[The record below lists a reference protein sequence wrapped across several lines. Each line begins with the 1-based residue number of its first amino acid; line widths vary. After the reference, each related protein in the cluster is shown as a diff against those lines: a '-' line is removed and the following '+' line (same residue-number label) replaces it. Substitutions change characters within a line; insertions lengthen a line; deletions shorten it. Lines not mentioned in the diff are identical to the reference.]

1 MKSLTKITSTMIQKI
16 TLFACAMLLAV
27 GVSGQKRSNHG
38 NVFEDLNYLLPD
50 PSPYRSADGAPG
62 PQYWQQRADYDIDAR
77 LVPEEQRLYGNE
89 LITYHNLSPNN
100 LHYLWLQLDENQHR
114 GELDHHHFNGNS
126 MEEVMNAQ
134 ALYMMDQW
142 KDLTVYGHNIEAV
155 TDANDKPLK
164 YTINGTM
171 MRVDLPTVLK
181 PGEEFQFHVKWN
193 YKLVDRINGPWGR
206 GGYEYFEK
214 DKNYIFTITQWF
226 PRMCVYD
233 DVEGWQNKQF
243 TGRGEFALEFG
254 NYVVKMTLPDDYVVG
269 STGECLNYPAVLTP
283 EQLKRWE
290 QAKTA
295 AEPVQ
300 IVTLDEAKANEN
312 SKPSTRLKTW
322 IYKADNVRDFAW
334 TASRKFIWDAM
345 PHYNSDGRRVMCMSY
360 YPKEAYPIYSRYSTR
375 VVAHTLKTYSKYS
388 IPYPY
393 PVAISVEASS
403 GMEYPMI
410 CFNFGRAEED
420 GTYSERMKNGAISVI
435 THEVG
440 HNYFPMIINSD
451 ERKWSWMDEGIN
463 TFVQYLALADFDN
476 NWNHRRGPAHTI
488 TGYMNLPEEQLE
500 PIMTKSDNIVNFGM
514 NAYAK
519 PATGLWILRETI
531 MGRELFDDAF
541 KTYCE
546 RWAFKHPTPADL
558 FRTFEDVSAMDL
570 DWFWRGWFFGIEKV
584 DIALDTVEYY
594 RADLENDPPKKTVT
608 REVRRE
614 KPFDD
619 IAKKRD
625 REEGTK
631 FAVEQDPELVDFY
644 TTYHPWE
651 TEDSV
656 QKVTTHLYEETLTMK
671 EKKEK
676 YGNKHY
682 YQLSFTNKGGMV
694 MPIFIEW
701 TFEDGTTEVERVPVE
716 IWRKNEQ
723 AVTKVFVK
731 DKKVR
736 SVKLDPYRQTADVD
750 ETNNTAP
757 VPQTPTLFKVFK
769 GHKVDELPNPMQKA
783 KIKP

>member
-1 MKSLTKITSTMIQKI
+1 
-16 TLFACAMLLAV
+16 MLLAA
-27 GVSGQKRSNHG
+27 GAFAQKRSNHG

-77 LVPEEQRLYGNE
+77 LVPDEQRLYGNE

-100 LHYLWLQLDENQHR
+100 LRYLWLQLDENQHR

-134 ALYMMDQW
+134 ALYMMEQW
-142 KDLTVYGHNIEAV
+142 KDLTEYGHNIEAV

-181 PGEEFQFHVKWN
+181 PGEEFQFRVKWN

-254 NYVVKMTLPDDYVVG
+254 NYVVKMTLPDDYIVG
-269 STGECLNYPAVLTP
+269 STGECLNYASVLTP
-283 EQLKRWE
+283 EQLQRWE

-295 AEPVQ
+295 TEPVQ
-300 IVTLDEAKANEN
+300 IVTLEEAKANEK
-312 SKPSTRLKTW
+312 SKPSSRLKTW

-393 PVAISVEASS
+393 PVAISVEASN

-451 ERKWSWMDEGIN
+451 ERKWSWMDEGVN

-476 NWNHRRGPAHTI
+476 NWDHRRGPAHTI
-488 TGYMNLPEEQLE
+488 TGYMNLPEDQLE

-531 MGRELFDDAF
+531 MGRELFDEAF

-594 RADLENDPPKKTVT
+594 QADLENDPPKKTVT
-608 REVRRE
+608 REERRE

-625 REEGTK
+625 REEGIE

-644 TTYHPWE
+644 TTYRPWE

-656 QKVTTHLYEETLTMK
+656 QTVTTHLYEETLTKK

-682 YQLSFTNKGGMV
+682 YQLSFTNKGGLV

-701 TFEDGTTEVERVPVE
+701 TYEDGTTEVERVPVE

-731 DKKVR
+731 DKKVSAIR
-736 SVKLDPYRQTADVD
+736 LDPYRQTADVD

>member
-1 MKSLTKITSTMIQKI
+1 MFQKI
-16 TLFACAMLLAV
+16 TLFTCAVLLTIAV
-27 GVSGQKRSNHG
+27 FGQKRSNHA
-38 NVFEDLNYLLPD
+38 NAFEDLNYLIPD
-50 PSPYRSADGAPG
+50 PNPSRGPDGAPG
-62 PQYWQQRADYDIDAR
+62 PQYWQQRADYDIDCR

-89 LITYHNLSPNN
+89 LITYHNLSPNTLN
-100 LHYLWLQLDENQHR
+100 YLWLQLDENQHR
-114 GELDHHHFNGNS
+114 GQLDHHHFNGNS

-134 ALYMMDQW
+134 ALYMMEQW
-142 KDLTVYGHNIEAV
+142 KDLTEYGHNIEAV
-155 TDANDKPLK
+155 TDVNDKPLP

-171 MRVDLPTVLK
+171 MRVDLPEALK
-181 PGEEFQFHVKWN
+181 PGDNFQFRVKWN

-254 NYVVKMTLPDDYVVG
+254 NYVVKMTLPDDYIVG
-269 STGECLNYPAVLTP
+269 STGECLNYPSVLSA

-295 AEPVQ
+295 TEPIQ
-300 IVTLDEAKANEN
+300 IVTLEEAIANEK
-312 SKPSTRLKTW
+312 SKPSSRLKTW

-345 PHYNSDGRRVMCMSY
+345 PHFNSDGRRVMCMSY
-360 YPKEAYPIYSRYSTR
+360 YPKEAYPIYSRYSTK

-393 PVAISVEASS
+393 PVAISVEASN

-420 GTYSERMKNGAISVI
+420 GTYTEYMKNGAISVI
-435 THEVG
+435 IHEVG

-463 TFVQYLALADFDN
+463 TFVQYLALAEFDN
-476 NWNHRRGPAHTI
+476 NWDHRRGPAHTI
-488 TGYMNLPEEQLE
+488 TGYMNLPEDQLE

-519 PATGLWILRETI
+519 PATGLWLLRETI
-531 MGRELFDDAF
+531 MGRELFDQAF
-541 KTYCE
+541 KTYCQ

-584 DIALDTVEYY
+584 DIALDTVKYFQ
-594 RADLENDPPKKTVT
+594 ADLLNDPPKKTIT
-608 REVRRE
+608 RQERRE

-625 REEGTK
+625 REEGLQ
-631 FAVEQDPELVDFY
+631 FAVEQDSTLVDFY
-644 TTYHPWE
+644 TNYRPWE

-656 QKVTTHLYEETLTMK
+656 QTVTTHLYEETLSK
-671 EKKEK
+671 QEKMER

-682 YQLSFTNKGGMV
+682 YQLSFSNKGGLV

-701 TFEDGTTEVERVPVE
+701 TFDDGTTEVERVPVE
-716 IWRKNEQ
+716 IWRKNEHN
-723 AVTKVFVK
+723 VTKVFVK
-731 DKKVR
+731 DKKVVAIR
-736 SVKLDPYRQTADVD
+736 LDPYRQTADVD

-757 VPQTPTLFKVFK
+757 VPQTPTLFQVYKN
-769 GHKVDELPNPMQKA
+769 HKEEKLPNPMQKA

>member
-1 MKSLTKITSTMIQKI
+1 
-16 TLFACAMLLAV
+16 MLLAA
-27 GVSGQKRSNHG
+27 GAFAQKRSNHG

-77 LVPEEQRLYGNE
+77 LVPDEQRLYGNE

-100 LHYLWLQLDENQHR
+100 LRYLWLQLDENQHR

-142 KDLTVYGHNIEAV
+142 KDLTEYGHNIEAV

-181 PGEEFQFHVKWN
+181 PGEEFQFRVKWN

-206 GGYEYFEK
+206 GGYEFFEK

-254 NYVVKMTLPDDYVVG
+254 NYVVKMTLPDDYIVG
-269 STGECLNYPAVLTP
+269 STGECLNYASVLTP
-283 EQLKRWE
+283 EQLQRWE

-295 AEPVQ
+295 TEPVQ
-300 IVTLDEAKANEN
+300 IVTLEEAKANEK

-393 PVAISVEASS
+393 PVAISVEASN

-420 GTYSERMKNGAISVI
+420 GTYTERMKNGAISVI
-435 THEVG
+435 VHEVG

-476 NWNHRRGPAHTI
+476 NWDHRRGPAHTI
-488 TGYMNLPEEQLE
+488 TGYMNLPEDQLE

-531 MGRELFDDAF
+531 MGRELFDEAF

-594 RADLENDPPKKTVT
+594 QADLENDPPKKTVT
-608 REVRRE
+608 REERRE

-625 REEGTK
+625 REEGIE

-644 TTYHPWE
+644 TTYRPWE

-656 QKVTTHLYEETLTMK
+656 QTVTTHLYEETLTKK

-682 YQLSFTNKGGMV
+682 YQLSFTNKGGLV
-694 MPIFIEW
+694 MSIFIEW
-701 TFEDGTTEVERVPVE
+701 TYEDGTTEVERVPVE

-731 DKKVR
+731 DKKVSAVR
-736 SVKLDPYRQTADVD
+736 LDPYRQTADVD
-750 ETNNTAP
+750 ESNNTAP

>member
-1 MKSLTKITSTMIQKI
+1 MIQKI

>member
-1 MKSLTKITSTMIQKI
+1 MIARI
-16 TLFACAMLLAV
+16 TLLCCALSIALGGLA
-27 GVSGQKRSNHG
+27 QKRSNHG

-50 PSPYRSADGAPG
+50 PSPYRGADGAPG

-89 LITYHNLSPNN
+89 LITYHNLSPNT

-114 GELDHHHFNGNS
+114 GQLDHHHFDGS
-126 MEEVMNAQ
+126 TIEEVMNAQ
-134 ALYMMDQW
+134 ALYMLEQW
-142 KDLTVYGHNIEAV
+142 KDLTEYGHNIEAV
-155 TDANDKPLK
+155 TDANGKPLP

-171 MRVDLPTVLK
+171 MRVDLPQPLK
-181 PGEEFQFHVKWN
+181 PGESFPFRVKWN
-193 YKLVDRINGPWGR
+193 YKLVDRINGPRGR

-214 DKNYIFTITQWF
+214 DGNYIFTITQWF

-233 DVEGWQNKQF
+233 DIEGWQNKQF

-254 NYVVKMTLPDDYVVG
+254 NYVVKMTLPDDYIVG
-269 STGECLNYPAVLTP
+269 STGECLNYASVLTP

-290 QAKTA
+290 KAQTA
-295 AEPVQ
+295 TDPVQ
-300 IVTLDEAKANEN
+300 IVTLDEAIANEK

-393 PVAISVEASS
+393 PVAISVEASN

-420 GTYSERMKNGAISVI
+420 GTYTERMKNGAISVI
-435 THEVG
+435 VHEVG

-463 TFVQYLALADFDN
+463 TFVQYLALSEFDN
-476 NWNHRRGPAHTI
+476 NWDHRRGPAHTI
-488 TGYMNLPEEQLE
+488 TGYMNLPEDQLE

-519 PATGLWILRETI
+519 PATGLWLLRETI
-531 MGRELFDDAF
+531 MGRELFDKAF

-594 RADLENDPPKKTVT
+594 RPDLDADPPKRTVVDT
-608 REVRRE
+608 IRRQ

-625 REEGTK
+625 REAGIP
-631 FAVEQDPELVDFY
+631 FAVENDPDLVDFY
-644 TTYHPWE
+644 TTYRPWE
-651 TEDSV
+651 TKDSV
-656 QKVTTHLYEETLTMK
+656 QTVTTHLYDQTLSKEEK
-671 EKKEK
+671 QKRF
-676 YGNKHY
+676 GNKHY
-682 YQLSFTNKGGMV
+682 YQLRFTNKGGLV

-701 TFEDGTTEVERVPVE
+701 TYEDGTTEVERVPVE

-731 DKKVR
+731 DKKVSAVR
-736 SVKLDPYRQTADVD
+736 LDPYRQTADVD
-750 ETNNTAP
+750 ESNNTAP

>member
-1 MKSLTKITSTMIQKI
+1 MFQKI
-16 TLFACAMLLAV
+16 TLFACAMLIAV
-27 GVSGQKRSNHG
+27 ASFGQKKSNHG

-50 PSPYRSADGAPG
+50 PSPMRSADGAPG

-77 LVPEEQRLYGNE
+77 LVPDEQRLYGNE
-89 LITYHNLSPNN
+89 LITYHNVSPNN
-100 LHYLWLQLDENQHR
+100 ISYMWLQLDENQHR

-142 KDLTVYGHNIEAV
+142 KDLTEYGHNIEAV

-164 YTINGTM
+164 YIINGTM
-171 MRVDLPTVLK
+171 MRVDLPQVLK
-181 PGEEFQFHVKWN
+181 PGEDFQFRVKWN

-214 DKNYIFTITQWF
+214 EKNYIFTITQWF

-283 EQLKRWE
+283 AQMQRWE

-295 AEPVQ
+295 TEPIQ
-300 IVTLDEAKANEN
+300 IVTLDEAKTNE
-312 SKPSTRLKTW
+312 SAKPSNRLKTW

-334 TASRKFIWDAM
+334 TASRKFVWDAM
-345 PHYNSDGRRVMCMSY
+345 PHYNSDGKRAMCMSY
-360 YPKEAYPIYSRYSTR
+360 YGKEAYPIYSRYSTR

-393 PVAISVEASS
+393 PVAISVEASN

-420 GTYSERMKNGAISVI
+420 GTYSEGMKNGAISVI

-488 TGYMNLPEEQLE
+488 TGYMNSPEEQLE
-500 PIMTKSDNIVNFGM
+500 PIMTKSDNIANFGM

-519 PATGLWILRETI
+519 PATGLWVLRETI
-531 MGRELFDDAF
+531 MGRELFDEAF

-558 FRTFEDVSAMDL
+558 FRTFEDASAMDL

-584 DIALDTVEYY
+584 DIALDTIEYFK
-594 RADLENDPPKKTVT
+594 ADLENDPPKETVS
-608 REVRRE
+608 REVRNE
-614 KPFDD
+614 EPFED

-625 REEGTK
+625 REEGIK
-631 FAVEQDPELVDFY
+631 FAVDQDPELVDFY
-644 TTYHPWE
+644 TTYRPLK

-656 QKVTTHLYEETLTMK
+656 QTVTTHLYEETLT
-671 EKKEK
+671 KKEK
-676 YGNKHY
+676 QEKYGSKNY
-682 YQLSFTNKGGMV
+682 YQLKCTNKGGLV
-694 MPIFIEW
+694 MPVFIEW
-701 TFEDGTTEVERVPVE
+701 TFEDGSTEVERVPVE
-716 IWRKNEQ
+716 IWRKDEQ
-723 AVTKVFVK
+723 SFTKVFVK
-731 DKKVR
+731 DKKVSSIR
-736 SVKLDPYRQTADVD
+736 LDPYRQTADVD
-750 ETNNTAP
+750 ESNNTAP
-757 VPQTPTLFKVFK
+757 VPQTPTLFKVYK
-769 GHKVDELPNPMQKA
+769 GNKVDEQPNPMQKA

>member
-1 MKSLTKITSTMIQKI
+1 MFSRI
-16 TLFACAMLLAV
+16 TLFACAMLLAA
-27 GVSGQKRSNHG
+27 GAFAQKRSNHG

-77 LVPEEQRLYGNE
+77 LVPDEQRLYGNE

-100 LHYLWLQLDENQHR
+100 LRYLWLQLDENQHR

-142 KDLTVYGHNIEAV
+142 KDLTEYGHNIEAV

-181 PGEEFQFHVKWN
+181 PGEEFQFRVKWN

-206 GGYEYFEK
+206 GGYEFFEK

-254 NYVVKMTLPDDYVVG
+254 NYVVKMTLPDDYIVG
-269 STGECLNYPAVLTP
+269 STGECLNYASVLTP
-283 EQLKRWE
+283 EQLQRWE

-295 AEPVQ
+295 TEPVQ
-300 IVTLDEAKANEN
+300 IVTLEEAKANEK

-393 PVAISVEASS
+393 PVAISVEASN

-420 GTYSERMKNGAISVI
+420 GTYTERMKNGAISVI
-435 THEVG
+435 VHEVG

-476 NWNHRRGPAHTI
+476 NWDHRRGPAHTI
-488 TGYMNLPEEQLE
+488 TGYMNLPEDQLE

-531 MGRELFDDAF
+531 MGRELFDEAF

-594 RADLENDPPKKTVT
+594 QADLENDPPKKTVT
-608 REVRRE
+608 REERRE

-625 REEGTK
+625 REEGIE

-644 TTYHPWE
+644 TTYRPWE

-656 QKVTTHLYEETLTMK
+656 QTVTTHLYEETLTKK

-682 YQLSFTNKGGMV
+682 YQLSFTNKGGLV
-694 MPIFIEW
+694 MSIFIEW
-701 TFEDGTTEVERVPVE
+701 TYEDGTTEVERVPVE

-731 DKKVR
+731 DKKVSAVR
-736 SVKLDPYRQTADVD
+736 LDPYRQTADVD
-750 ETNNTAP
+750 ESNNTAP

>member
-1 MKSLTKITSTMIQKI
+1 
-16 TLFACAMLLAV
+16 MLLLTSV
-27 GVSGQKRSNHG
+27 FGQKRSNHG

-50 PSPYRSADGAPG
+50 PGPYRSADGAPG
-62 PQYWQQRADYDIDAR
+62 PQYWQQRADYDIECR
-77 LVPEEQRLYGNE
+77 LVPDEQRLYGNE
-89 LITYHNLSPNN
+89 LITYHNLSPNK
-100 LHYLWLQLDENQHR
+100 LSYLWLQLDENQHR

-126 MEEVMNAQ
+126 IEEVMNAQ
-134 ALYMMDQW
+134 ALYMMEQW
-142 KDLTVYGHNIEAV
+142 KDLTEYGHNIEAV
-155 TDANDKPLK
+155 TDANDHPLK

-171 MRVDLPTVLK
+171 MRVDLPRTLN
-181 PGEEFQFHVKWN
+181 PGEDFQFRVKWN
-193 YKLVDRINGPWGR
+193 YKLVDRIHGPWGR

-214 DKNYIFTITQWF
+214 DKNYLFTITQWF

-254 NYVVKMTLPDDYVVG
+254 NYVVKMTLPDDYIVG
-269 STGECLNYPAVLTP
+269 STGECLNYPSVLSAK
-283 EQLKRWE
+283 QLNRWE
-290 QAKTA
+290 KAKTA
-295 AEPVQ
+295 TEPVQ
-300 IVTLDEAKANEN
+300 IVTLEEAKTNQAA
-312 SKPSTRLKTW
+312 KPSTRLKTW

-360 YPKEAYPIYSRYSTR
+360 YPPEAYPIYSRYSTR

-393 PVAISVEASS
+393 PVAISVEASN

-463 TFVQYLALADFDN
+463 TFVQYLALSDFDN

-519 PATGLWILRETI
+519 PATGLWLLRETI
-531 MGRELFDDAF
+531 MGRDLFDQAF
-541 KTYCE
+541 KTYCQ

-584 DIALDTVEYY
+584 DIALDTVAYY
-594 RADLENDPPKKTVT
+594 QADLENDPPKKTVS
-608 REVRRE
+608 RKQRQE

-625 REEGTK
+625 REEGIK

-644 TTYHPWE
+644 THYRPWE

-656 QKVTTHLYEETLTMK
+656 LTITTHLYEETLPKK
-671 EKKEK
+671 EKKLK

-682 YQLSFTNKGGMV
+682 YQLSFTNKGGLV

-701 TFEDGTTEVERVPVE
+701 TFEDGSTEVERVPVE
-716 IWRKNEQ
+716 IWRKNEHT
-723 AVTKVFVK
+723 VTKVFVK
-731 DKKVR
+731 DKKVSAIR
-736 SVKLDPYRQTADVD
+736 LDPYRQTADVD
-750 ETNNTAP
+750 ESNNSAP
-757 VPQTPTLFKVFK
+757 VPQTPTLFKVYK

>member
-1 MKSLTKITSTMIQKI
+1 
-16 TLFACAMLLAV
+16 
-27 GVSGQKRSNHG
+27 
-38 NVFEDLNYLLPD
+38 
-50 PSPYRSADGAPG
+50 
-62 PQYWQQRADYDIDAR
+62 
-77 LVPEEQRLYGNE
+77 RLYGNE

-100 LHYLWLQLDENQHR
+100 LRYLWLQLDENQHR

-134 ALYMMDQW
+134 ALYMMEQW
-142 KDLTVYGHNIEAV
+142 KDLTEYGHNIEAV

-181 PGEEFQFHVKWN
+181 PGEEFQFRVKWN

-254 NYVVKMTLPDDYVVG
+254 NYVVKMTLPDDYIVG
-269 STGECLNYPAVLTP
+269 STGECLNYASVLTP
-283 EQLKRWE
+283 EQLQRWE

-295 AEPVQ
+295 TEPVQ
-300 IVTLDEAKANEN
+300 IVTLEEAKANEK
-312 SKPSTRLKTW
+312 SKPSSRLKTW

-393 PVAISVEASS
+393 PVAISVEASN

-451 ERKWSWMDEGIN
+451 ERKWSWMDEG
-463 TFVQYLALADFDN
+463 
-476 NWNHRRGPAHTI
+476 
-488 TGYMNLPEEQLE
+488 
-500 PIMTKSDNIVNFGM
+500 
-514 NAYAK
+514 
-519 PATGLWILRETI
+519 
-531 MGRELFDDAF
+531 
-541 KTYCE
+541 
-546 RWAFKHPTPADL
+546 
-558 FRTFEDVSAMDL
+558 
-570 DWFWRGWFFGIEKV
+570 
-584 DIALDTVEYY
+584 
-594 RADLENDPPKKTVT
+594 
-608 REVRRE
+608 
-614 KPFDD
+614 
-619 IAKKRD
+619 
-625 REEGTK
+625 
-631 FAVEQDPELVDFY
+631 
-644 TTYHPWE
+644 
-651 TEDSV
+651 
-656 QKVTTHLYEETLTMK
+656 
-671 EKKEK
+671 
-676 YGNKHY
+676 
-682 YQLSFTNKGGMV
+682 
-694 MPIFIEW
+694 
-701 TFEDGTTEVERVPVE
+701 
-716 IWRKNEQ
+716 
-723 AVTKVFVK
+723 
-731 DKKVR
+731 
-736 SVKLDPYRQTADVD
+736 
-750 ETNNTAP
+750 
-757 VPQTPTLFKVFK
+757 
-769 GHKVDELPNPMQKA
+769 
-783 KIKP
+783 

>member
-1 MKSLTKITSTMIQKI
+1 MIARI
-16 TLFACAMLLAV
+16 TLLCCALSIALGGLA
-27 GVSGQKRSNHG
+27 QKRSNHG

-50 PSPYRSADGAPG
+50 PSPYRGADGAPG

-89 LITYHNLSPNN
+89 LITYHNLSPNT

-114 GELDHHHFNGNS
+114 GQLDHHHFDGS
-126 MEEVMNAQ
+126 TIEEVMNAQ
-134 ALYMMDQW
+134 ALYMLEQW
-142 KDLTVYGHNIEAV
+142 KDLTEYGHNIEAV
-155 TDANDKPLK
+155 TDANGKPLP

-171 MRVDLPTVLK
+171 MRVDLPQPLK
-181 PGEEFQFHVKWN
+181 PGESFPFRVKWN
-193 YKLVDRINGPWGR
+193 YKLVDRINGPRGR

-214 DKNYIFTITQWF
+214 DGNYIFTITQWF

-233 DVEGWQNKQF
+233 DIEGWQNKQF

-254 NYVVKMTLPDDYVVG
+254 NYVVKMTLPDDYIVG
-269 STGECLNYPAVLTP
+269 STGECLNYASVLTP

-290 QAKTA
+290 KAQTA
-295 AEPVQ
+295 TDPVQ
-300 IVTLDEAKANEN
+300 IVTLDEAIANEK

-393 PVAISVEASS
+393 PVAISVEANN

-420 GTYSERMKNGAISVI
+420 GTYTERMKNGAISVI
-435 THEVG
+435 VHEVG

-463 TFVQYLALADFDN
+463 TFVQYLALSEFDN
-476 NWNHRRGPAHTI
+476 NWDHRRGPAHTI
-488 TGYMNLPEEQLE
+488 TGYMNLPADQLE

-519 PATGLWILRETI
+519 PATGLWLLRETI
-531 MGRELFDDAF
+531 MGRELFDKAF

-594 RADLENDPPKKTVT
+594 RPDLDADPPKRTVVDT
-608 REVRRE
+608 IRRQ

-625 REEGTK
+625 REAGIP
-631 FAVEQDPELVDFY
+631 FAVENDPDLVDFY
-644 TTYHPWE
+644 TTYRPWE
-651 TEDSV
+651 TKDSV
-656 QKVTTHLYEETLTMK
+656 QTVTTHLYDQTLSKEEK
-671 EKKEK
+671 QKRF
-676 YGNKHY
+676 GNKHY
-682 YQLSFTNKGGMV
+682 YQLRFTNKGGLV

-701 TFEDGTTEVERVPVE
+701 TYEDGTTEVERVPVE

-731 DKKVR
+731 DKKVSAVR
-736 SVKLDPYRQTADVD
+736 LDPYRQTADVD
-750 ETNNTAP
+750 ESNNTAP